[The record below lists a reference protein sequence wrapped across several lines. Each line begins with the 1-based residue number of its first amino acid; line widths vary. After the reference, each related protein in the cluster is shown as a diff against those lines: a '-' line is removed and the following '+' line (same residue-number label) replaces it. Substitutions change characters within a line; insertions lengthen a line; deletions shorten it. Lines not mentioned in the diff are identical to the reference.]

1 MFISKKGRNAVKS
14 TAATIIIATLAL
26 GMTACSEKT
35 DTAPS
40 GSQSG
45 SPQSSS
51 QSAPTS
57 THTPSAAE
65 SVGATVTDI
74 NTKSGFYS
82 ADETSL
88 TDPAVG
94 SYKQVALPAKWA
106 DSATYFVKGAASTKA
121 EAFDG
126 MDENAVMNLAGKT
139 ILNSL
144 DGDRSYALTVDTDS
158 DQYNADL
165 ARQIGN
171 VQSGYVQ
178 GKFDSAITDSMTKTS
193 SSIAALNEAID
204 SGDAAKVKSVMSQ
217 SDDDFYIESAFAGP
231 YVPLMGGYVPMTL
244 GADYN
249 RIAVDSLDRV
259 TVARYQTK
267 VAGDNLQP
275 YLLEGSK
282 AGDVLT
288 GYNVR
293 MEIAYRIPVR
303 KSDSDTVEL
312 SSPFK
317 ATVFAIILV
326 GTDGTP
332 SVYFSGSDQWSLYS
346 DAKDIF
352 GTTQNDKAEVTYN
365 SIVNPVG

>member
-1 MFISKKGRNAVKS
+1 MSTIGKS
-14 TAATIIIATLAL
+14 RVTGSVATITTAVLVL
-26 GMTACSEKT
+26 GLTSCAS
-35 DTAPS
+35 DSSASS
-40 GSQSG
+40 GSESG
-45 SPQSSS
+45 STQSSS
-51 QSAPTS
+51 QAAPTS
-57 THTPSAAE
+57 THTPSATE
-65 SVGATVTDI
+65 SVGASITDI

-82 ADETSL
+82 ADGASL

-94 SYKQVALPAKWA
+94 SYKQVVLPAKWA
-106 DSATYFVKGAASTKA
+106 DGATYFVKGAPSTEA
-121 EAFDG
+121 EVFDG
-126 MDENAVMNLAGKT
+126 VDKDAVMNLAGKA
-139 ILNSL
+139 ILNTL
-144 DGDRSYALTVDTDS
+144 DGDRSYALTVDTDT

-178 GKFDSAITDSMTKTS
+178 GKFDSKLMEAMTTS
-193 SSIAALNEAID
+193 SSSVLALREAVD

-217 SDDDFYIESAFAGP
+217 SDDNFYIDSAFAGP
-231 YVPLMGGYVPMTL
+231 YLPLAGGYVPMAL

-259 TVARYQTK
+259 TVSRYQTK
-267 VAGDNLQP
+267 IEGDNLQP

-288 GYNVR
+288 SYNVR
-293 MEIAYRIPVR
+293 AEITYRIPVR

-312 SSPFK
+312 SAPFK
-317 ATVFAIILV
+317 ATVSAIILV

-332 SVYFSGSDQWSLYS
+332 SVYYSGSAQWSLYP
-346 DAKDIF
+346 DAKDVF

-365 SIVNPVG
+365 SIINPVG

>member
-1 MFISKKGRNAVKS
+1 MYFSKKGRNAVKS

-45 SPQSSS
+45 SPQSS
-51 QSAPTS
+51 APTA

-65 SVGATVTDI
+65 SVGDSITDI

-82 ADETSL
+82 ADGASL

-94 SYKQVALPAKWA
+94 SYKQVVLPAKWA
-106 DSATYFVKGAASTKA
+106 DGATYFVKGAPSTEA
-121 EAFDG
+121 EVFDG
-126 MDENAVMNLAGKT
+126 VDKDAVMNLAGKT
-139 ILNSL
+139 ILNTL
-144 DGDRSYALTVDTDS
+144 DGDRSYALTVDTDT

-178 GKFDSAITDSMTKTS
+178 GKFDSHLTETMTTS
-193 SSIAALNEAID
+193 SSSALALSEAVD

-231 YVPLMGGYVPMTL
+231 YVPLAGGYVPMAL

-259 TVARYQTK
+259 TVSRYQTK
-267 VAGDNLQP
+267 IEGDNLQP

-282 AGDVLT
+282 TGDVLT
-288 GYNVR
+288 SYNVR
-293 MEIAYRIPVR
+293 TEITYRIPVR

-312 SSPFK
+312 SAPFK
-317 ATVFAIILV
+317 AYVYSLIFV

-332 SVYFSGSDQWSLYS
+332 SVYYSGSTQWSLYP
-346 DAKDIF
+346 DAKDVF

-365 SIVNPVG
+365 SIINPVG